1 MEHNSISPDFVMNFL
16 LILILLKKNCKLLLV
31 SKTLSIAYIC
41 IIITL
46 HIYFA
51 KLNVCN
57 LLITWI
63 IVDLYFK
70 ETNDL
75 IFMKNI
81 LVKTDILVDNALISI
96 KGKVKIANNIS
107 VVIFKVNSY
116 KEITVKGIKNISNK
130 GKQSFLSTKD
140 FIIRNKKPILIEL
153 TSAIIALGYTIKK
166 FYFTKDEKED

>member
-1 MEHNSISPDFVMNFL
+1 M
-16 LILILLKKNCKLLLV
+16 
-31 SKTLSIAYIC
+31 
-41 IIITL
+41 
-46 HIYFA
+46 
-51 KLNVCN
+51 
-57 LLITWI
+57 
-63 IVDLYFK
+63 YFK

-81 LVKTDILVDNALISI
+81 LVKTDILVDDALISI

-140 FIIRNKKPILIEL
+140 FIIRNKKPILIGGIA
-153 TSAIIALGYTIKK
+153 TSALVGLGYLVKK
-166 FYFTKDEKED
+166 IYFTEEKKEDS